1 MSGFFGGGGTAY
13 SNFTGSSSTVTGS
26 SGLVPAPAAGEQNAL
41 LTGDATFTNISSMQR
56 GFINTTQE
64 ALPLI
69 PYRLGTGGVGP
80 SDGTIY
86 FNHVYC
92 PASTYT
98 KIGVQFGFGGTSGA
112 GTTYRIGLYDCNQ
125 STLAPVN
132 RVYQSAQT
140 NFFSLATA
148 IQITGLSI
156 VVSKSAWYAVAFI
169 MASRGSW
176 TAQGSTTNANLFLTS
191 RTTNTNT
198 DINGLTYS
206 HTGTTD
212 SLPDPLTASSL
223 AFTNAGVMGY
233 LLKS

>member
-1 MSGFFGGGGTAY
+1 MAFFGGGSVAAMVGATSSAAGSGGT
-13 SNFTGSSSTVTGS
+13 TPT
-26 SGLVPAPAAGEQNAL
+26 PAAGEQNAL

-56 GFINTTQE
+56 AFINTTQE

-69 PYRLGTGGVGP
+69 PYRLGTSGVGP
-80 SDGTIY
+80 IDGTIY

-98 KIGVQFGFGGTSGA
+98 KIGVQVGFGGTSGA

-156 VVSKSAWYAVAFI
+156 VISKSAWYAVAFI

-176 TAQGSTTNANLFLTS
+176 TAQGTQTNANLFLTS
-191 RTTNTNT
+191 RTTNPST

-223 AFTNAGVMGY
+223 AFTNAGIMSY

>member
-1 MSGFFGGGGTAY
+1 MGGFFGGGSVAAMVGATSSAAGSGGT
-13 SNFTGSSSTVTGS
+13 TPT
-26 SGLVPAPAAGEQNAL
+26 PAAGDQNAL

-69 PYRLGTGGVGP
+69 PYRLGAGGVGP
-80 SDGTIY
+80 ADGTIY

-98 KIGVQFGFGGTSGA
+98 KIGVQVGFGGTSGA

-156 VVSKSAWYAVAFI
+156 VISKSAWYAVAFI

-176 TAQGSTTNANLFLTS
+176 TAQGTATNANLFLTS

-206 HTGTTD
+206 HTGTND

-223 AFTNAGVMGY
+223 AFTNSGIMGY